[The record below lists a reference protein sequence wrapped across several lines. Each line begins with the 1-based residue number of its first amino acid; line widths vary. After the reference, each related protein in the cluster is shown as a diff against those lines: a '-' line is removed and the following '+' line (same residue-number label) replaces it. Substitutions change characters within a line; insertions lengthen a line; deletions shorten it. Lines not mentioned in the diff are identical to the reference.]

1 MTGPLRRGLA
11 RLLRRRALGSA
22 PAGSS
27 APPRATEVSIG
38 TKLDQTRVAYDETL
52 DATKHQDDKIG
63 RFMAGIAFLIAGA
76 LVFTNPTVL
85 QATYLLGDTSLPL
98 PALALGTFLVLVVLS
113 LFFYVLAMSAPLTIP
128 PGTTTDRR
136 SHQYFLLIAGETR
149 ETWRAYWDRPAT
161 ADEFARELAAEEVD
175 EIRNLAIRADLKYER
190 ANEGS
195 ALFVLA
201 LLFFLLG
208 IVLSIHVIQRL
219 EIPVDGSGTTRAPK
233 DLGWSLPLRAL
244 VGSLLALFPFALLY
258 QRLRAEQRK
267 SFDVLVARAKEGRR
281 RLHPLHV
288 LVVAYPVFVL
298 LTVLPD
304 LGRTHT
310 NELMSAGIGLA
321 TLAAVLAFGRVLLP
335 RDRQGAGPPP
345 AGRRATAWLVAVLA
359 LGTGVLAVLAVLE
372 DRPVWQLGI
381 ALVAAISPLAA
392 NLFAATI
399 LLNQRVRRQVR

>member
-1 MTGPLRRGLA
+1 MT
-11 RLLRRRALGSA
+11 
-22 PAGSS
+22 
-27 APPRATEVSIG
+27 APPGEPDVPIG
-38 TKLDQTRVAYDETL
+38 EKLAHMRLAYQETL

-85 QATYLLGDTSLPL
+85 QATYLVGDTSLPL

-128 PGTTTDRR
+128 PGTTTARR
-136 SHQYFLLIAGETR
+136 SHQYFLLVAGETTG
-149 ETWRAYWDRPAT
+149 TWRDYWETPPT
-161 ADEFARELAAEEVD
+161 ADHLARELADEEVD

-190 ANEGS
+190 SNEGS

-208 IVLSIHVIQRL
+208 IVLSIHVIQHL
-219 EIPVDGSGTTRAPK
+219 VIPGNSSEPTRAPEN
-233 DLGWSLPLRAL
+233 LAWSLPLRAL

-267 SFDVLVARAKEGRR
+267 IFDVLVEQAKARKRR
-281 RLHPLHV
+281 WHPLHT
-288 LVVAYPVFVL
+288 LLVAYPVFVL

-304 LGRTHT
+304 LGRTRT
-310 NELMSAGIGLA
+310 NEIVSVVIGLA
-321 TLAAVLAFGRVLLP
+321 ALVAVLGFRGVLLP
-335 RDRQGAGPPP
+335 RRDGQATEAPP
-345 AGRRATAWLVAVLA
+345 AGRRVTAWLVTVLT

-372 DRPVWQLGI
+372 GRQVWQLGI
-381 ALVAAISPLAA
+381 ALSAAISPLAA

-399 LLNQRVRRQVR
+399 LLNERVRRQLP